1 MVGIA
6 SFSSSTGGTSATS
19 GMGFLG
25 TGGCQ
30 GIGLSGVSGRSGVSA
45 GVSGLGGTGLRSIG
59 SGRGS
64 ELLIGSR
71 EGCGRFRR
79 CGLSLWR
86 SPASAGSAFDA
97 RIRGQNRRVLVD
109 LKLGDLLLDL
119 RLEFVGGTAKFV
131 HELADLARD
140 FRQLLGPKDDEGQE
154 EQEDRFRK
162 THTGHHIAPV
172 AKAAIGGI
180 VVGS

>member
-30 GIGLSGVSGRSGVSA
+30 GVGLSGVSGRSGLSA
-45 GVSGLGGTGLRSIG
+45 GVSGLGGALLRSIG

-64 ELLIGSR
+64 GLVIRCSER
-71 EGCGRFRR
+71 CGRFRR
-79 CGLSLWR
+79 WGLSLWR
-86 SPASAGSAFDA
+86 SPTPAGGAFDP

-109 LKLGDLLLDL
+109 FQLRDLLLDL
-119 RLEFVGGTAKFV
+119 RLELVRGTAKFI
-131 HELADLARD
+131 HE
-140 FRQLLGPKDDEGQE
+140 
-154 EQEDRFRK
+154 
-162 THTGHHIAPV
+162 
-172 AKAAIGGI
+172 
-180 VVGS
+180 